1 MILIQSMMQF
11 ILVIAIITGNFLR
24 NGDIDDN
31 NQKTSLYAHIGGVFG
46 GTKDESL
53 GNDAAQHRWYNTRLM
68 GLLDNDYVTLSNG
81 SKLIWSP
88 NSNAFPKEYV
98 GKIGVMRGSGN
109 DITKQQVSELKDF
122 LSSGYPI
129 IIGDKLLNSD
139 ASAVNTN
146 VVDSSSYMYE
156 FLTDALENDRVN
168 VMSKSVADKK
178 ENLNFFFYLAKPE
191 ISFSENGMPPE
202 PQRLNASTYT
212 YNAEAKQGLLSQSE
226 DGLKYK
232 FTIKNE
238 SEISTANATYNCEL
252 FLT

>member
-1 MILIQSMMQF
+1 MYDTSGKLLQQETAKLSESVSELNQWTEKDYVFSKSVKNVSYIKVVFTDCYNNEETNTKHSSEYATCAEFSTLYTNNDDDTETNTEINITHMTSSEF
-11 ILVIAIITGNFLR
+11 VGHIDDINTKYDAIYFGDSYNNWNFLR

-129 IIGDKLLNSD
+129 IIGDKL
-139 ASAVNTN
+139 V
-146 VVDSSSYMYE
+146 
-156 FLTDALENDRVN
+156 
-168 VMSKSVADKK
+168 K
-178 ENLNFFFYLAKPE
+178 
-191 ISFSENGMPPE
+191 
-202 PQRLNASTYT
+202 
-212 YNAEAKQGLLSQSE
+212 
-226 DGLKYK
+226 
-232 FTIKNE
+232 
-238 SEISTANATYNCEL
+238 
-252 FLT
+252 